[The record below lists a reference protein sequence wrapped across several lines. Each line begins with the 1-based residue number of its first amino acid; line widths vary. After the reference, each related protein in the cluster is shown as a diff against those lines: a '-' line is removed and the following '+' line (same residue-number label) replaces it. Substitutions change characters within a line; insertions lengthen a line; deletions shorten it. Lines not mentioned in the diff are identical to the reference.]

1 MLLKH
6 SLLLYEVKH
15 YQAQKNFDETPMWCL
30 SPAWYALSIIKKHG
44 PLFYESHYV
53 NSTLDPILPKLSVSK
68 RYMRCNLHE
77 NGMQVINE

>member
-30 SPAWYALSIIKKHG
+30 SPAWYALCIIKKHC
-44 PLFYESHYV
+44 PLFYESYNV
-53 NSTLDPILPKLSVSK
+53 NSTLDQILPELSVPK
-68 RYMRCNLHE
+68 RYMCCNLHE
-77 NGMQVINE
+77 NGTQVINE